1 MTQNNSKLPE
11 KVDPTSHFDEE
22 MAELKKDMKSA
33 KIVDWIQNNQQMLML
48 AVVLVLIAMFAGGL
62 WSEQQKTKKE
72 AAAMMYY
79 QAISLRDDD
88 KKKTLLNQVKHD
100 YADTAYAT
108 LATLRLANLSDTEKN
123 LRELMENKEIS
134 PEFRWQA
141 SLDLA
146 EYLIQQ
152 GKKDA
157 AKLLLNKRVGS
168 EYEQL
173 RYALLASV
181 SEGDAKKDA
190 LQKSLDAASHDD
202 VLKEKVTS
210 ELAQLH

>member
-1 MTQNNSKLPE
+1 MTQNNQKLAE
-11 KVDPTSHFDEE
+11 KAEPNSQFDEE

-33 KIVDWIQNNQQMLML
+33 KTVDWIQNNQQMLMV

-72 AAAMMYY
+72 AAAMLYY
-79 QAISLRDDD
+79 QGISLQD
-88 KKKTLLNQVKHD
+88 KDKQKVLLEQVKQD
-100 YADTAYAT
+100 YADTAYAS
-108 LATLRLANLSDTEKN
+108 LASMRLASFVDIERN
-123 LRELMENKEIS
+123 LRELMANKEIK
-134 PEFRWQA
+134 PELRWQA

-152 GKKDA
+152 DKKDA
-157 AKLLLNKRVGS
+157 AKLVLKNHVGL

-181 SEGDAKKDA
+181 SEAEAKKDA
-190 LQKSLDAASHDD
+190 LKKSLDALSHDD
-202 VLKEKVTS
+202 VLKEKVIA